1 MNPNDQDKKRRR
13 LSGEVFVVFGS
24 QAVAALAGLVGLRF
38 ITTLL
43 SKESFGELSLTMTA
57 VSLIQ
62 LVFTKPF
69 TAAVRR
75 FYAVSFEENKLHQFS
90 ASCWR
95 LVSIL
100 VTCIVVTGI
109 CCFFGLLSYS
119 KHASLLCVL
128 AFLTAGLQ
136 APADMAQSFQ
146 IAARNRVAAGVL
158 NFTGQ
163 WLRVVGIIGGVLLLS
178 GDSISAAIGMV
189 GGYAC
194 WLVLHF
200 IVFKKLFPNYY
211 EQSLSRKE
219 IWNWW
224 KRLSKFAFPIAIWGF
239 FIWLT
244 NSSSRWSL
252 EFFRGS
258 EEVGSFAVLYQLGYY
273 PMYLIAMCIGEFL
286 TPILFG
292 LAGNNTDKGQEFQA
306 INIGSI
312 SVVAVVAASFII
324 VLLTILIHPLVF
336 KICVD
341 QSYADISH
349 FLPIMLLSS
358 GFIAA
363 AEVATLA
370 VQTSGTNKQ
379 LAMPKVMTSVLGSAL
394 TVLGAYLYGLQ
405 GVLYAGLF
413 YSATHVAWTVLL
425 LYRFRKQV
433 QD

>member
-1 MNPNDQDKKRRR
+1 MNPNDQDQKIRR

-43 SKESFGELSLTMTA
+43 SKESFGELALAMTA
-57 VSLIQ
+57 VTLIQ
-62 LVFTKPF
+62 LFFTKPF
-69 TAAVRR
+69 TSAVRR
-75 FYAVSFEENKLHQFS
+75 FYAVSFDEKKFQQFS

-95 LVSIL
+95 LASIL
-100 VTCIVVTGI
+100 FACIVVTGA
-109 CCFFGLLSYS
+109 CCSFGLLSYS
-119 KHASLLCVL
+119 KHVSLLCVL

-163 WLRVVGIIGGVLLLS
+163 WLRVAGIIGGVLLLS
-178 GDSISAAIGMV
+178 GDSVSAAIGMV

-194 WLVLHF
+194 WLLLQV
-200 IVFKKLFPNYY
+200 IVFKKLFPSDY
-211 EQSLSRKE
+211 ERSLSPKE

-224 KRLSKFAFPIAIWGF
+224 KRLSNFAFPIAIWGF

-379 LAMPKVMTSVLGSAL
+379 LAIPKVMTSVLGSAL

-405 GVLYAGLF
+405 GVLYAGLI

-425 LYRFRKQV
+425 LYRLRKQI
-433 QD
+433 QN